1 MRREHSMFGL
11 LVMLAPVAQAQPVD
25 GAPAG
30 AGRTAFYRLR
40 SLTRSSP
47 T

>member
-25 GAPAG
+25 GAPAERHSTG
-30 AGRTAFYRLR
+30 CAASRVRLR
-40 SLTRSSP
+40 RR
-47 T
+47 